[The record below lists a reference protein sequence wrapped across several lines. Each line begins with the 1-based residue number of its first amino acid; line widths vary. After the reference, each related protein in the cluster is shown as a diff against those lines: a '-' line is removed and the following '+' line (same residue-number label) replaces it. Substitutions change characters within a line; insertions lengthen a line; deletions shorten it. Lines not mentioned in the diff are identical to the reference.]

1 MGPIDPAAPGLYA
14 YTRRVRQEDGGC
26 RQIQPGSTWY
36 GGPHGPERENPDP
49 ADYRNRACLQF
60 RGRGFGSLR
69 LGVRAALPRRFT
81 SNQAA
86 VGPRRQ
92 CTQQETTQIATVLLW
107 WWRLRPLPPEA
118 AAPARHARASG
129 LPQVVLCCRG
139 PTHALGSAP
148 LPLACNL
155 GSGGQVAETGS
166 QDPIRH
172 AEAVQFVMLRL
183 DAPVWDRPSL

>member
-1 MGPIDPAAPGLYA
+1 MQANSARIHLVWWSSWSDH
-14 YTRRVRQEDGGC
+14 ED
-26 RQIQPGSTWY
+26 
-36 GGPHGPERENPDP
+36 PDP
-49 ADYRNRACLQF
+49 ADCRNRACLQF

-86 VGPRRQ
+86 IGPRRQ

-107 WWRLRPLPPEA
+107 CQRLRPLPPEA

-172 AEAVQFVMLRL
+172 AEAGCAGLGQ
-183 DAPVWDRPSL
+183 AKPVIAAVNPS